1 MINAWIS
8 IRKAPK
14 VQKGVDKM
22 KINMKLLTAAL
33 VLAGAVVLTSV
44 ARADTVSIGLK
55 EAGFNGGA
63 VFFETSGSGSASFSG
78 SYGTFILNSVIGVG
92 TPPLGEPSLD
102 SSSIDVSS
110 SASGTLSV
118 YVTES
123 GITSVTGVNN
133 FLSGFTMNLLSAGWT
148 VTESTYVDLGNGVFA
163 ITSPLGSQVFTA
175 IGSASSINAT
185 PSLGSPFSETEVF
198 TITATGTGSS
208 DGTITMSRVPE
219 PATLSLLGM
228 GLLSLLGLRK
238 KVRG

>member
-1 MINAWIS
+1 MINAWIP

-22 KINMKLLTAAL
+22 KISMKLLTASL
-33 VLAGAVVLTSV
+33 VLAGAVLLTSV
-44 ARADTVSIGLK
+44 ARADTVSIGLQ
-55 EAGFNGGA
+55 EAGFNGGSIVSVA
-63 VFFETSGSGSASFSG
+63 SGSGSASFSG
-78 SYGTFILNSVIGVG
+78 SYGTFVLNLVDGLG
-92 TPPLGEPSLD
+92 TPPLPEPQLD

-110 SASGTLSV
+110 SASGTLTV

-123 GITSVTGVNN
+123 GVSSVTGVNN
-133 FLSGFTMNLLSAGWT
+133 FLSGFTMNILTSGWT

-163 ITSPLGSQVFTA
+163 ITSPLGSQVFTG

-198 TITATGTGSS
+198 TISANGTGQSNA
-208 DGTITMSRVPE
+208 TITMQRVPE